1 MIPDVVCEHIAKKD
15 ITVKVIDTTSIW
27 YGVTYREDANT
38 VRQALKELV
47 DNGEYPA
54 NLWK

>member
-1 MIPDVVCEHIAKKD
+1 MLFANILPKK
-15 ITVKVIDTTSIW
+15 ISLLKYTTSIW